1 MVFLLIDGAR
11 FDGEPADGS
20 EDATEVRSALL
31 V

>member
-1 MVFLLIDGAR
+1 MVFLFMDAAR

-20 EDATEVRSALL
+20 EDAAEVRSVLS